1 MHPPFSYPCYTPCM
15 DLRPLLYPQSI
26 AVVGASRERAKVG
39 NVIFRN
45 CRQYG
50 YRGKVFPVNPK
61 AARIKGVRAY
71 PSVSAL
77 PQRIDL
83 VIIATPAAIVPAVL
97 RDAVRAKAKS
107 AMVISAGF
115 AEIGVKGKAFEQ
127 EISSIARRAKL
138 PLVGPNCLGIIVPHL
153 KLNASFAAGLPQAGS
168 VSILSQSGAMAV
180 ANMDWAAGQHLGFRS
195 IISVG
200 NKAVLREADYLAAL
214 GKDPGTKVILM
225 YLEDIRDGRVFLE
238 TAQRVVATKPVV
250 ILRAGRST
258 AAAKAAQSH
267 TGALAGTSAVTD
279 ALLRQAGCIVVNT
292 IEEWFALAAAFAVAP
307 RPKGNRLAILTNAGG
322 PGILATDA
330 LPDTGLE
337 LAAFTLSTTKRLQ
350 KVLPPAA
357 AMHNP
362 VDVVGD
368 APPERYAAALSAVVA
383 DAHVDLVVSVLTD
396 QLITRSSKVAEHIIR
411 LHRKST
417 KPILAAFVGGPK
429 VAKAVALLRAAGVP
443 AFAYPELAVR
453 AAGALVSG
461 SRPSPLRIRPRGKS
475 ATKFRLATS
484 TAVGEQAQ
492 KMLGVGGI
500 PVLPVYPVR
509 SAVQAVKRA
518 ARLQYPV
525 VMKLDAPSVVHKT
538 EKGAVALDLHT
549 PGMVVQAFGRF
560 QKVFARQLREKGA
573 RIVLQDQRHVG
584 AELIIGA
591 LQDPQFGPVVLVGFG
606 GIYTEALRSVD
617 YLAAPFTTADAKRF
631 LTGAKVWSILG
642 GARGQIFAVDAV
654 VALLVRVGQ
663 FIAKHP
669 EVQAL
674 DLNPVLVTNRNATI
688 VDARLT
694 FTHS

>member
-1 MHPPFSYPCYTPCM
+1 MHTPFYYPCYTLCM
-15 DLRPLLYPQSI
+15 DLRSLLNPKNI
-26 AVVGASRERAKVG
+26 AVVGASRERTKVG

-45 CRQYG
+45 CRQFG
-50 YRGKVFPVNPK
+50 YRGTVYPVNPK
-61 AARIKGVRAY
+61 AEQIERVRAY
-71 PSVSAL
+71 PSVSAI
-77 PQRIDL
+77 PKRVDL
-83 VIIATPAAIVPAVL
+83 VVIATPAAIVPLVL
-97 RDAVRAKAKS
+97 KDVIRAKAKS

-115 AEIGVKGKAFEQ
+115 AETGAKGKVLEG
-127 EISSIARRAKL
+127 EIEALARRAKL
-138 PLVGPNCLGIIVPHL
+138 PLVGPNCLGLLLPHL
-153 KLNASFAAGLPQAGS
+153 KLNVSFAAGLPQAGS

-225 YLEDIRDGRVFLE
+225 YLEDIRDGRAFLE
-238 TAQRVVATKPVV
+238 MAQRVVATKPVV
-250 ILRAGRST
+250 ILRAGRSA

-279 ALLRQAGCIVVNT
+279 ALLRQAGCVVVET

-330 LPDTGLE
+330 LPETGLV
-337 LAAFTLSTTKRLQ
+337 LGTFTPATAKRLQ

-383 DAHVDLVVSVLTD
+383 DKNVDLVVSVLTD
-396 QLITRSSKVAEHIIR
+396 QLVTRSSKVAEAIIR
-411 LHRKST
+411 LHRKSA

-429 VAKAVALLRAAGVP
+429 VAKAVARLRAAGVP

-461 SRPSPLRIRPRGKS
+461 TRPSQLRIRPHGKT
-475 ATKFRLATS
+475 ATPFRTTNAA
-484 TAVGEQAQ
+484 AVGEQAQ
-492 KMLGVGGI
+492 KMLAVGGI
-500 PVLPVYPVR
+500 PILPVYALR
-509 SAVQAVKRA
+509 SPAHAVKIA
-518 ARLQYPV
+518 ARLHYPV
-525 VMKLDAPSVVHKT
+525 VMKLDAPSVLHKT

-549 PGMVVQAFGRF
+549 PTMVTQAFRRF

-573 RIVLQDQRHVG
+573 RIVLQAQRHVG

-606 GIYTEALRSVD
+606 GIYTEALRSMD
-617 YLAAPFTTADAKRF
+617 YLAAPFTTTDAQHF
-631 LTGAKVWSILG
+631 LATAKVWSILG
-642 GARGQIFAVDAV
+642 GARGQHFAVDAV

-663 FIAKHP
+663 FIAQHP

-694 FTHS
+694 FLKP

>member
-1 MHPPFSYPCYTPCM
+1 MHPPFLYPCYTCYM
-15 DLRPLLYPQSI
+15 NLGPLLNPKSI
-26 AVVGASRERAKVG
+26 AVVGASRDRMKVG

-45 CRQYG
+45 CRQFG
-50 YRGKVFPVNPK
+50 YRGMVYPVNPNTK
-61 AARIKGVRAY
+61 QVERVRAY
-71 PSVSAL
+71 ASVLAI
-77 PQRIDL
+77 PRRVDL
-83 VIIATPAAIVPAVL
+83 VIIATPAAIVPLVL
-97 RDAVRAKAKS
+97 KDAIRAKAKS

-115 AEIGVKGKAFEQ
+115 SETGSKGKGLEQ
-127 EISSIARRAKL
+127 EITTLARRAKL
-138 PLVGPNCLGIIVPHL
+138 PLIGPNCLGLILPHL

-180 ANMDWAAGQHLGFRS
+180 ANMDWAAGQRLGFRS

-225 YLEDIRDGRVFLE
+225 YLEDIRDGRQFLE
-238 TAQRVVATKPVV
+238 TAQKVVATKPIV
-250 ILRAGRST
+250 ILRAGRSA

-279 ALLRQAGCIVVNT
+279 ALLRQAGCVVVET

-330 LPDTGLE
+330 LPETGLV
-337 LAAFTLSTTKRLQ
+337 LAAFAAATATRLQ

-383 DAHVDLVVSVLTD
+383 DKNVDLVVSVLTD
-396 QLITRSSKVAEHIIR
+396 QLVTRSTKVAEAIIR
-411 LHRKST
+411 LHTKSA

-429 VAKAVALLRAAGVP
+429 VAKAVALLRGAGVP

-453 AAGALVSG
+453 AAGALVTGTRTSG
-461 SRPSPLRIRPRGKS
+461 LPIRPRGKT
-475 ATKFRLATS
+475 ATPFRTATPA
-484 TAVGEQAQ
+484 AVGEQAQ
-492 KMLGVGGI
+492 KMLAANGI
-500 PVLPVYPVR
+500 RVLPVHALR
-509 SAVQAVKRA
+509 SAAHAAKIA
-518 ARLQYPV
+518 ARLRYPV
-525 VMKLDAPSVVHKT
+525 VMKLDAPSVLHKT

-549 PGMVVQAFGRF
+549 SAMVTQAFQRF
-560 QKVFARQLREKGA
+560 QKRFRRQLREKGA

-591 LQDPQFGPVVLVGFG
+591 LQDPQFGPVVVVGFG
-606 GIYTEALRSVD
+606 GIYTEAIRSVD
-617 YLAAPFTTADAKRF
+617 YLAAPFTAVEVKRF

-642 GARGQIFAVDAV
+642 GARGQQFAVDAV
-654 VALLVRVGQ
+654 VALLVRVGKC
-663 FIAKHP
+663 IATHP

-674 DLNPVLVTNRNATI
+674 DLNPVLVTNRSATI

-694 FTHS
+694 FSKS